1 MPVVSEPTLF
11 QPADSEDDAQHAM
24 GFIAGKMKPHGV
36 VIYSVFP
43 TRSRA
48 AWFFNGRVGVEE
60 VVVKVPLQKVNAMR
74 EAFAVLACVEKLKDN
89 ELEGIV
95 PTASYVF
102 EGELTCILMPLYQ
115 RSLADFP
122 SLSED
127 EALKVVKTIRKALRT
142 IHRHGWAHCDVKPHN
157 IFVDSRNRFWL
168 GDFGCCFPRSKRHRA
183 ALMELLKQGHG
194 TPLYQCS
201 DSTKSP
207 SRIDRLGLTISVLEK
222 LGYLQRPTSARSGQ
236 RVFTVKHVVDAINN
250 KVKMAKLR
258 DALLV
263 LHAKDKFA
271 TSE

>member
-1 MPVVSEPTLF
+1 MSVVSAPALF
-11 QPADSEDDAQHAM
+11 DPEDDDAKIGMAL
-24 GFIAGKMKPHGV
+24 IAGKMMPHGV

-89 ELEGIV
+89 ELGGIV

-102 EGELTCILMPLYQ
+102 EGELVCILMPLYQ
-115 RSLADFP
+115 RSLADFQ

-127 EALKVVKTIRKALRT
+127 EALTVVETIRRALRT

-157 IFVDSRNRFWL
+157 IFVDSKDRYWL
-168 GDFGCCFPRSKRHRA
+168 GDFGCCFPRNKRHRA
-183 ALMELLKQGHG
+183 ALIQLLKQGYG

-201 DSTKSP
+201 DSANSP
-207 SRIDRLGLTISVLEK
+207 SRIDRLGLTISILEK
-222 LGYLQRPTSARSGQ
+222 LGHLQRPTSVRSGQ
-236 RVFTVKHVVDAINN
+236 RVFTVQHVLDAIN